1 MYSYAI
7 NAGATMAMEITAMP
21 QLRADIA
28 ARRAAAGP
36 MAAAA
41 ALVAAAG
48 GTVAIMTMAMRVG
61 RRQGEEVGEEALRI
75 SQITLGMRTA
85 L

>member
-1 MYSYAI
+1 
-7 NAGATMAMEITAMP
+7 MAMEIIATP
-21 QLRADIA
+21 QLRAGTV
-28 ARRAAAGP
+28 ARQVVAGP

-48 GTVAIMTMAMRVG
+48 GTVATMTTGMRVDH
-61 RRQGEEVGEEALRI
+61 RRGEEVGEEALRI
-75 SQITLGMRTA
+75 SQIILGRRTA